1 MDSSVLLAGTYGPL
15 LMLLPPNKLAVMVM
29 HETVN
34 SCIKASNDGVPL
46 TRLMVQIGELVE
58 LEVSSILKTY

>member
-1 MDSSVLLAGTYGPL
+1 
-15 LMLLPPNKLAVMVM
+15 LPPNKLAVMVM